1 MIVKAALRPHVLL
14 IRPGATDFDVQGRI
28 KGSLDMPM
36 SELGRQQVSDMTE
49 QVAGF
54 APAVIYCAP
63 CESAVETARQFAARL
78 AVDKRDVKV
87 KTIDAFRN
95 LNHGLWEGK
104 LIDELRRNNPKLYR
118 CGVESADDLVPPGG
132 ESVMEAKHRVMKA
145 LAKVIKKSSRSV
157 VAIVIPDPM
166 GEIVRHMLIG
176 EDEMSNLWK
185 YETDNAHWDL
195 IEA

>member
-1 MIVKAALRPHVLL
+1 MIVKATLRPHVLL
-14 IRPGATDFDVQGRI
+14 IRPGATDFDDQGRI

-36 SELGRQQVSDMTE
+36 SDVGRRQVTNMAEEL
-49 QVAGF
+49 AAF
-54 APAVIYCAP
+54 APGVIYSAP
-63 CESAVETARQFAARL
+63 CESALETAKQFAARL
-78 AVDKRDVKV
+78 AADKREVKI

-95 LNHGLWEGK
+95 LDHGLWEGK

-118 CGVESADDLVPPGG
+118 RGVESAGELVPPGG
-132 ESVMEAKHRVMKA
+132 ESVVEAKHRVMKA
-145 LAKVIKKSSRSV
+145 LAKVVKKSERQV

-166 GEIVRHMLIG
+166 GEIVRHLLVG
-176 EDEMSNLWK
+176 DDELSNLWK